1 MLKGNTEATRPL
13 HSMKK
18 QIFSLLFLAASVK
31 FSYDAFQLS
40 VVYKPP
46 SNDAYLRKTETRLVV
61 CQGRKMT
68 RRVTISDNNHN
79 K

>member
-18 QIFSLLFLAASVK
+18 QTFSLLFLAASVK
-31 FSYDAFQLS
+31 FSHDAFQLS

-68 RRVTISDNNHN
+68 RRVAISNNNHN